1 MQVEARSGALYLE
14 TKGPASFPTSTLNL
28 SSRQKNL
35 GAPPA
40 KRRRVDDDDH
50 NNGAPKSKDA
60 EWEIPADLHMDAV
73 DLLDEDRMSVGSW
86 WGTSIAE

>member
-50 NNGAPKSKDA
+50 DNAARKSKDA
-60 EWEIPADLHMDAV
+60 EWEVPTDFHMDAM
-73 DLLDEDRMSVGSW
+73 DLLDEDRMSAVPW
-86 WGTSIAE
+86 